1 LIVNLHDGDHTMSN
15 RMLLVL
21 VLVLS
26 ATTVLAGPYP
36 LAWTGDLVE
45 GTTVRILGFFAP
57 EDPGP
62 PGAPGQ
68 VDLIAL
74 RAQDEARLQ
83 PGDAPVARRVF
94 PALYAIRGDAPEFA
108 ACTDTLHLGP
118 IAPDED
124 DGLVTWRGE
133 VPTTGEVTIFLSR
146 TDGLLADRTWET
158 ATLRFETEGPGQPGA
173 MQWEQ
178 D

>member
-1 LIVNLHDGDHTMSN
+1 MSN

-26 ATTVLAGPYP
+26 ATSVLAGPYP
-36 LAWTGDLVE
+36 LTWTGDLVE
-45 GTTVRILGFFAP
+45 GTTVRILGFFPPPDFGA
-57 EDPGP
+57 
-62 PGAPGQ
+62 PGAPGR
-68 VDLIAL
+68 VELIE
-74 RAQDEARLQ
+74 RDPRDEARLQ
-83 PGDAPVARRVF
+83 YGNAPVARRVF

-146 TDGLLADRTWET
+146 TAGLLADRTWET
-158 ATLRFETEGPGQPGA
+158 ATLRFESEAPGVPGSV
-173 MQWEQ
+173 QLNQ
-178 D
+178 N